1 MDDAAWLAEVTA
13 RGARHGTA
21 PVCVHRTP
29 MFLNAAEAAR
39 WRRVL
44 PPVHRLLRKVRAA
57 LLADLDR
64 GADSLAARLGTPL
77 DAISWAQI
85 DPGFPDVAPLAR
97 LDAYAVDGQPFFL
110 ELNAENP
117 AGMGYASVL
126 GPLFAAEHPGRL
138 FLDPVPH
145 VIRTVRAL
153 AREWGVARHRFN
165 IVIVDLPGVATAPEF
180 DVLASAFR
188 AAGHPTVVATPDEL
202 SFDGQAL
209 RAGDL
214 PVDVL
219 YRRFLVRDLRAHPE
233 ALGPVLAAYRARR
246 VCMVNSLRTC
256 LLHNKAIFA
265 LLHDPSFPLSPGERR
280 LVSRHFPL
288 TLLVSPG
295 NRERLRRERERWVLK
310 PVDAHGG
317 QGVVLGWLATEAEW
331 EEALSRPVA
340 QVAQARVPAPI
351 GRFHDARTGRE
362 APRVVDLGPFLARG
376 KLAGF
381 LCRLAE
387 GELANVSAGKATMV
401 PVLEA
406 RR

>member
-1 MDDAAWLAEVTA
+1 MDDVAWLAEVVA
-13 RGARHGTA
+13 RGASHGA
-21 PVCVHRTP
+21 GPVCVHRTP
-29 MFLNAAEAAR
+29 MLLTAPDAAR

-64 GADSLAARLGTPL
+64 GADSLAARIGTPL
-77 DAISWAQI
+77 DAIQWARI

-97 LDAYAVDGQPFFL
+97 LDAYAVNGQPLFL

-126 GPLFAAEHPGRL
+126 GPLFAADYPGHA
-138 FLDPVPH
+138 FLDPVPR
-145 VIRTVRAL
+145 VIHTVRGL
-153 AREWGVARHRFN
+153 AREWGVRARRFG
-165 IVIVDLPGVATAPEF
+165 VAIVDLPGVATAPEF
-180 DVLASAFR
+180 DLLAAAFR
-188 AAGHPTVVATPDEL
+188 AAGHPTIVAEPAQL
-202 SFDGQAL
+202 SFDGEGL
-209 RAGDL
+209 YAGNFR
-214 PVDVL
+214 VDVL
-219 YRRFLVRDLRAHPE
+219 YRRFLVRDLRTHPE
-233 ALGPVLAAYRARR
+233 ALAPVLEAYRARR

-265 LLHDPSFPLSPGERR
+265 LLHDESFPLSPAERR

-288 TLLVSPG
+288 TLLVSSA
-295 NRERLRRERERWVLK
+295 NQDRLRRERERWVLK

-331 EEALSRPVA
+331 GEALSRPIA
-340 QVAQARVPAPI
+340 QVAQARVPAPT
-351 GRFHDARTGRE
+351 GRFYDARTGRE
-362 APRVVDLGPFLARG
+362 ELRVVDLGPFLARG